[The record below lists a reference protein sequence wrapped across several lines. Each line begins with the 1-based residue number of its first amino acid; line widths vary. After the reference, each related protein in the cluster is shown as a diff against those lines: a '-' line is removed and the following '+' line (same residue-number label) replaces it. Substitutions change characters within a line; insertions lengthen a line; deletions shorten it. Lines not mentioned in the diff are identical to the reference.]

1 VSPPEPAT
9 GEIPIPHDARKLTV
23 PAARLPKWLD
33 NFADRHGGLQTRLVP
48 NDTSP
53 DASPEQVVVSA
64 ADGSRVWI
72 KVPFPPWRPTASRPL
87 TSLQLHLNQPRRIGV
102 LLVRRGGYAA
112 GVFDGT
118 ELVSSKVGSAYVQ
131 GGTAAGG
138 WSQQRF
144 ARRRANQ
151 ARHAFA
157 EAAEVAVRILLPE
170 AGRLAALICGGDKAA
185 VEAALSDP
193 RLAPL
198 LPLRTPPFLAVPDPR
213 LKVLQA
219 TPEQFLAVELAIHP

>member
-1 VSPPEPAT
+1 MCPPEPADDL
-9 GEIPIPHDARKLTV
+9 EIPQDARRLTV

-33 NFADRHGGLQTRLVP
+33 GFADRHGGLQTRLLP
-48 NDTSP
+48 TS
-53 DASPEQVVVSA
+53 AAPEQVVVSA

-72 KVPFPPWRPTASRPL
+72 EVPFRPWQPAASRPL
-87 TSLQLHLNQPRRIGV
+87 TSLQLHLNSPRRIGV

-118 ELVSSKVGSAYVQ
+118 RLVSSKVGSAYVQ
-131 GGTAAGG
+131 GGTKAGG

-144 ARRRANQ
+144 ARRRENQ
-151 ARHAFA
+151 ARQAFA

-170 AGRLAALICGGDKAA
+170 AGRLAALICGGDRAA
-185 VEAALSDP
+185 VDAALSDP

-198 LPLRTPPFLAVPDPR
+198 LPLRTGPFLPVPDPR

-219 TPEQFLAVELAIHP
+219 TPEQFLAVSLAIFP

>member
-1 VSPPEPAT
+1 VSQPEPAGPT
-9 GEIPIPHDARKLTV
+9 VPSDARRLSV
-23 PAARLPKWLD
+23 PVARLPKWLD
-33 NFADRHGGLQTRLVP
+33 NFADRHGSLLTRLVP
-48 NDTSP
+48 DE
-53 DASPEQVVVSA
+53 ASPERVVVTA
-64 ADGSRVWI
+64 ADGSTVWI
-72 KVPFPPWRPTASRPL
+72 EVPFRPWQPAPSRPL
-87 TSLQLHLNQPRRIGV
+87 TSLQLHLSQPRRIGV

-112 GVFDGT
+112 GVFDGV
-118 ELVSSKVGSAYVQ
+118 ELVSSKVGSSYVQ
-131 GGTAAGG
+131 GTTKAGG

-144 ARRRANQ
+144 ARRRDNQ

-157 EAAEVAVRILLPE
+157 EAGEVAVRILLPE

-198 LPLRTPPFLAVPDPR
+198 APLRVPPFLTVPDPR

-219 TPEQFLAVELAIHP
+219 TPEQFLAVQLAIHP

>member
-1 VSPPEPAT
+1 MAIPP
-9 GEIPIPHDARKLTV
+9 DARRLSVAT
-23 PAARLPKWLD
+23 ARLPKWLD
-33 NFADRHGGLQTRLVP
+33 GFADRHGGLQTRLVP
-48 NDTSP
+48 
-53 DASPEQVVVSA
+53 DAVSPEQVVITA
-64 ADGSRVWI
+64 ADGSTVWI
-72 KVPFPPWRPTASRPL
+72 EVPFRPWQPAASRPL
-87 TSLQLHLNQPRRIGV
+87 TSLQLHLNQRRRIGV

-118 ELVSSKVGSAYVQ
+118 ELVSSKVGSSYVQ
-131 GGTAAGG
+131 GTTKAGG

-157 EAAEVAVRILLPE
+157 EAAEVAAKILLPE

-198 LPLRTPPFLAVPDPR
+198 LPLRQPPFLAVPDPR

-219 TPEQFLAVELAIHP
+219 TPEQFLVVNVAIFP

>member
-1 VSPPEPAT
+1 VSPPEPA
-9 GEIPIPHDARKLTV
+9 GLAIPPEARRLSV
-23 PAARLPKWLD
+23 AAARLPKWLD
-33 NFADRHGGLQTRLVP
+33 GFADRHGSLQTRLVP
-48 NDTSP
+48 DEL
-53 DASPEQVVVSA
+53 APEQVVISA
-64 ADGSRVWI
+64 ADGSTVWI
-72 KVPFPPWRPTASRPL
+72 EVPFPPWQPAASRPL

-112 GVFDGT
+112 GVFDGS
-118 ELVSSKVGSAYVQ
+118 ELVSSKVGSSYVQ
-131 GGTAAGG
+131 GTTKAGG

-151 ARHAFA
+151 ARHAFG

-170 AGRLAALICGGDKAA
+170 AGRLAALVCGGDKAA
-185 VEAALSDP
+185 VEATLSDS

-219 TPEQFLAVELAIHP
+219 SPEQFLSVSLAIHP